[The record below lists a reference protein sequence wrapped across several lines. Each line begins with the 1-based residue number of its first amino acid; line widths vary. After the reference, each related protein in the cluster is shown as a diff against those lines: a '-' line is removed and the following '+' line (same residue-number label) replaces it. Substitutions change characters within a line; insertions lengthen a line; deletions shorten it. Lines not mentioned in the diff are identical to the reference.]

1 MFSIADNLTNVRQRI
16 KKAQIAANRGL
27 APVQLLAVTKTRSA
41 EDLMVAIQSGLS
53 CFGENYVNE
62 AVSKQ
67 ETLKNLCTERA
78 YQALTWHFI
87 GPVQSNKTKIIAQ
100 NFDWVQSIDREKIAQ
115 RLNDQRPNNLK
126 PLNVC
131 IQVNINHE
139 ESKSGLNI
147 KEVQE
152 LAKLIHSLP
161 NLKLRGLMTIPKA
174 VQSPEELEASFL
186 EMEALFKQLKMLY
199 PTIDTLSMGM
209 SGDIETAINNGSTMV
224 RVGTALFGQRLEQI
238 NRKQN
243 T

>member
-67 ETLKNLCTERA
+67 KVLRSLCTEDA
-78 YQALTWHFI
+78 YQALVWHFI
-87 GPVQSNKTKIIAQ
+87 GPVQSNKTKTITEQ
-100 NFDWVQSIDREKIAQ
+100 FDWVQSIDREKIAQ
-115 RLNDQRPNNLK
+115 RLNDQRPHDLP

-139 ESKSGLNI
+139 ENKSGLN
-147 KEVQE
+147 VQE
-152 LAKLIHSLP
+152 VEALAKLISSLP
-161 NLKLRGLMTIPKA
+161 HLKLRGLMTIPKA
-174 VQSPEELEASFL
+174 VQSPDALQGSFL
-186 EMEALFKQLKMLY
+186 EMETLFKQLKAIY
-199 PTIDTLSMGM
+199 PDIDTLSMGM
-209 SGDIETAINNGSTMV
+209 SSDIEAAINNGSTMV
-224 RVGTALFGQRLEQI
+224 RVGTALFGQRL
-238 NRKQN
+238 
-243 T
+243 